1 MHRMATLRQ
10 IRRRIRGIQNI
21 RRITGAMRMVA
32 QARLRRAQEQTLD
45 ARPYFEELSR
55 LTDELVSGVA
65 DYSHPLL
72 DHHDGDGS
80 VLLVVTGDR
89 GMCGAFNANVIRR
102 AVQYVEDAPGAVK
115 LICLGTRGATTMQ
128 RRGLDVAHA
137 HPNFFADLTHA
148 HARLVTHQIRALY
161 ESDDVGRVDM
171 IYNEFKSII
180 QQEVKLDRMLPVT
193 VDAGGDADARWDF
206 LHEPSRAH
214 VLDELLP
221 RVLETEVWH
230 AVLESN
236 AAEQAARV
244 AAMENATTNADEI
257 IDSLI
262 LQRNR
267 VRQAVIT
274 QEISEIVGG
283 AEALKTS

>member
-1 MHRMATLRQ
+1 MATLRQ

-21 RRITGAMRMVA
+21 RRITSAMRMVA
-32 QARLRRAQEQTLD
+32 QARLRRAQAQTLD
-45 ARPYFEELSR
+45 ARPYFGELG
-55 LTDELVSGVA
+55 LLAEALLSGVEE
-65 DYSHPLL
+65 YSHPLL
-72 DHHDGDGS
+72 DHHDGQGS

-89 GMCGAFNANVIRR
+89 GMCGAFNANVIRQSL
-102 AVQYVEDAPGAVK
+102 QYVDEAPGPVK
-115 LICLGTRGATTMQ
+115 LICLGTRGATTLG
-128 RRGLDVAHA
+128 RRGLDIAHA

-161 ESDDVGRVDM
+161 ESDEVGRVDM
-171 IYNEFKSII
+171 VYNEFKSII
-180 QQEVKLDRMLPVT
+180 QQEVTVDRMLPVT
-193 VDAGGDADARWDF
+193 VDAAGDADARWDF
-206 LHEPSRAH
+206 LHEPSRAD

-221 RVLETEVWH
+221 RLLETEVWH

-257 IDSLI
+257 IDALI
-262 LQRNR
+262 LERNR